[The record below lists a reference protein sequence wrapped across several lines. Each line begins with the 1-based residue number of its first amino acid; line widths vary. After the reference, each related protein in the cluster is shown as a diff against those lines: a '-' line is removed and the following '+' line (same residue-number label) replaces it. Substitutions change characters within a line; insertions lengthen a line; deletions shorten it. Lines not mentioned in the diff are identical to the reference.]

1 MLMRV
6 TKFGALDGYPG
17 LRKLMRSD
25 PSLASVSIVELEG
38 SGARVVGAW
47 IDADAQVQPLSEG
60 VRAYRSMHSKPELA
74 CGDDDTLSAAG
85 FRIVRTLQLEDGGR
99 RFREAP

>member
-1 MLMRV
+1 
-6 TKFGALDGYPG
+6 
-17 LRKLMRSD
+17 
-25 PSLASVSIVELEG
+25 
-38 SGARVVGAW
+38 
-47 IDADAQVQPLSEG
+47 
-60 VRAYRSMHSKPELA
+60 MHSKPELA